1 MSKLPIKEI
10 FIDFR
15 KEGYLGSKNIL
26 LYFMIKKSTTS
37 DVKNHNR
44 NLIYQYVLEEN
55 NLSQKDIAAKFQLSL
70 PTVIQN
76 LNELKMQNLILEQ
89 GHYQSTGGRKAKRFI
104 PNTNARAAIGLD
116 ITKNHIAL
124 AITNLTGDIIEASR
138 IRCQY
143 EDTPAFYSKI
153 VRLID
158 DMLYKHAI
166 DTESILGLGVSV
178 PGIIEKDHKTISV
191 SMLIDNLQ
199 EGTSL
204 YDHLSCYFNYPIY
217 IENDATSSG
226 FAEFWHSPSA
236 TNIFYLFLGNSV
248 GGAIYFNNAPYAGE
262 NSHSAEIGHTTL
274 IPGGETCY
282 CGRKGCVDCYCAA
295 RVLSDYA
302 GGSLE
307 NFFFNLRNKV
317 PGYQKKMDEYID
329 YLAIA
334 IMNIR
339 MLFDCDIMIGGYVG
353 SFIGPYIND
362 LKKRI
367 NKQDIFSKS
376 ADYILT
382 CTLKS
387 ESSALGAAMIF
398 IDKFRKSI

>member
-1 MSKLPIKEI
+1 MP
-10 FIDFR
+10 
-15 KEGYLGSKNIL
+15 
-26 LYFMIKKSTTS
+26 KKSTS
-37 DVKNHNR
+37 FDVKNHNR
-44 NLIYQYVLEEN
+44 NLIYQYVLEEK
-55 NLSQKDIAAKFQLSL
+55 NLSQKDIATKFQLSL

-104 PNTNARAAIGLD
+104 PNTNAKVSIGLD

-124 AITNLTGDIIEASR
+124 ALTNLAGDMIESTR
-138 IRCQY
+138 IRCLY

-158 DMLYKHAI
+158 GMLYKHAI
-166 DTESILGLGVSV
+166 DTQTILGLGVSV
-178 PGIIEKDHKTISV
+178 PGIVEKDHKTISV
-191 SMLIDNLQ
+191 SMLIENLQ
-199 EGTSL
+199 EGTSF
-204 YDHLSCYFNYPIY
+204 YEHLSCYFDYPIY
-217 IENDATSSG
+217 IENDASSSG
-226 FAEFWHSPSA
+226 FAEFWHSPTV
-236 TNIFYLFLGNSV
+236 TNIFYLFLSNSV
-248 GGAIYFNNAPYAGE
+248 GGAIYFNNEPYTGE

-274 IPGGETCY
+274 IPGGEKCY
-282 CGRKGCVDCYCAA
+282 CGRYGCVDCYCAA
-295 RVLSDYA
+295 SILSDFA

-307 NFFFNLRNKV
+307 NFFRSLQSKV
-317 PGYQKKMDEYID
+317 PGYQEKMDAYLD

-353 SFIGPYIND
+353 SFIGPYIDD

-367 NKQDIFSKS
+367 NKQDVFSKS
-376 ADYILT
+376 ANYILP
-382 CTLKS
+382 CKLQS
-387 ESSALGAAMIF
+387 ESSALGAALIF